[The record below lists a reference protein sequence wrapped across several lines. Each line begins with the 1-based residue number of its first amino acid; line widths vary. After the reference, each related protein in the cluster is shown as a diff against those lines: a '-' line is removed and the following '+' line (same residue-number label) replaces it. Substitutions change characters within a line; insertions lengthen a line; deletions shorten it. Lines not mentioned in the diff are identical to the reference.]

1 MRHGQTVSNIKKI
14 YAGRSGE
21 CLSQE
26 GIQAVQKSYQRLEGL
41 NIERIYTSPVTRAVQ
56 TAETINQYLGV
67 NIEPCDEFTEI
78 KMGPWKGLSEDEVS
92 ERYPQEWRTWNLTPF
107 QLEVPGRE
115 TLEQVQMR
123 ALYGIKSIIKQSD
136 IHVSLVITHV
146 TPIRMLLIYFNGI
159 NRDEYRNID
168 VSHGTLFR
176 LDHSPSRVRIEQ
188 LF

>member
-1 MRHGQTVSNIKKI
+1 MRHGLTVSNTKKI
-14 YAGRSGE
+14 YAGRSDEG
-21 CLSQE
+21 LSQE
-26 GIQAVQKSYQRLEGL
+26 GIRAVRKSYQKLEGL
-41 NIERIYTSPVTRAVQ
+41 NIERIYTSPVTRSVQ
-56 TAETINQYLGV
+56 TAETINKPLGV
-67 NIEPCDEFTEI
+67 NIELRDEFTEI

-92 ERYPQEWRTWNLTPF
+92 ERYPKEWRTWNSTPF
-107 QLEVPGRE
+107 QLEVLGRE
-115 TLEQVQMR
+115 TLEQVQAR
-123 ALYGIKSIIKQSD
+123 ALHGINSIIQSD

-146 TPIRMLLIYFNGI
+146 TPIRVLLIHFNGI